1 MTLSLHGM
9 GVSRG
14 IAIGRVHIIERGRLD
29 IPEYHIEKDQVE
41 TETRRLVDAVSL
53 AKQQLRAI
61 RDHIPAATSPD
72 IAPFIDTHL
81 LMLDDVVLTQE
92 PLRLI
97 KSAGHNAEWALQL
110 QRDALMHVFDEM
122 EDPYLRTRKD
132 DVDHVVN
139 RIQRILLKQKPLRHE
154 EPDSR
159 LSGYVLIADDL
170 TPADTVLMQLHGI
183 LAFVT
188 EYGGPTSHT
197 AILAR
202 SLVIPAIVG
211 LHEAGRI
218 AREDDMVIV
227 DGNSG
232 VMLVD
237 PDEHSLRYYRKR
249 QQEDRKYYAGL
260 IRLKETPAKT
270 LDDVPVRLHANVE
283 LPQDFEIVRQVGAS
297 GVGLYRTEFLYMN
310 RETPPEEEEHYETY
324 LSVLDTMAGLPLTI
338 RTVDLGADKQVDG
351 GRQGGGSVQ
360 ANPALGLRA
369 VRLCLKEPALFR
381 PQLRAILRASAHGSI
396 RLMIPMLSN
405 MQETGQVLEMID
417 EIKMELGNQGVEFDE
432 DIPVGAM
439 IEVPAAAICADIFA
453 GQLDFL
459 SIGTNDLIQYTIAID
474 RVDDEVSYLYEPLHP
489 AVLRLIRMTIDAGDR
504 ANIPVAMCG
513 EMAGD
518 IKFTQL
524 LLGLGLREF
533 SVHPTYLL
541 EVKKNIL
548 ESNLGRLSGIA
559 DAALQASTAAD
570 VEKLLEQL

>member
-81 LMLDDVVLTQE
+81 LMLDDAVLTQE

-97 KSAGHNAEWALQL
+97 KSAAHNAEWALQL
-110 QRDALMHVFDEM
+110 QRDTLMHVFDEM

-227 DGNSG
+227 DGNTG

-417 EIKMELGNQGVEFDE
+417 EIKMELGSQGVEFDE

>member
-29 IPEYHIEKDQVE
+29 IPEYHVEKDQVRV
-41 TETRRLVDAVSL
+41 ETRRLLDAVSL

-81 LMLDDVVLTQE
+81 LMLDDAVLTQE

-97 KSAGHNAEWALQL
+97 KSAAHNAEWALQL

-202 SLVIPAIVG
+202 SLIIPAIVG
-211 LHEAGRI
+211 LHEAGRL
-218 AREDDMVIV
+218 AREDDLVIV
-227 DGNSG
+227 DGNTG

-260 IRLKETPAKT
+260 MRLKETPAKT
-270 LDDVPVRLHANVE
+270 LDDIPIRLQANVE

-417 EIKMELGNQGVEFDE
+417 EIKMELGSQGVEFDE

>member
-211 LHEAGRI
+211 LHEAGRL
-218 AREDDMVIV
+218 AREDDLVIV
-227 DGNSG
+227 DGNTG

-237 PDEHSLRYYRKR
+237 PDEHSLQYYRKR

-270 LDDVPVRLHANVE
+270 LDDIPIRLQANVE

-338 RTVDLGADKQVDG
+338 RTMDLGADKQVDG
-351 GRQGGGSVQ
+351 GKQGGSVQ

-405 MQETGQVLEMID
+405 MQETRQVLEMID
-417 EIKMELGNQGVEFDE
+417 EIKAELAGQGVEFDK

-548 ESNLGRLSGIA
+548 ESELGRLTGVA
-559 DAALQASTAAD
+559 DAALLASTAAD

>member
-14 IAIGRVHIIERGRLD
+14 IAIGRAHIIERGRLD
-29 IPEYHIEKDQVE
+29 IPEYHIATDQTE
-41 TETRRLVDAVSL
+41 METRRLVDAVSL

-81 LMLDDVVLTQE
+81 LMLDDAVLTQE

-97 KSAGHNAEWALQL
+97 RSAGHNAEWALQL
-110 QRDALMHVFDEM
+110 QRDALARVFDEM
-122 EDPYLRTRKD
+122 EDPYLRTRKND
-132 DVDHVVN
+132 IDHVVN

-154 EPDSR
+154 EPDNR
-159 LSGYVLIADDL
+159 MGGYVLIADDL
-170 TPADTVLMQLHGI
+170 TPADTVLMQHHGI

-188 EYGGPTSHT
+188 EFGGPTSHT

-202 SLVIPAIVG
+202 SLNIPAIVG
-211 LHEAGRI
+211 LRNGGRL
-218 AREDDMVIV
+218 AREDDIVVV
-227 DGNSG
+227 DGNAG
-232 VMLVD
+232 VMLID
-237 PDEHSLRYYRKR
+237 PDERGLRHYRKR
-249 QQEDRKYYAGL
+249 QQQDREYYAGL
-260 IRLKETPAKT
+260 IRLKEAPAKT
-270 LDDVPVRLHANVE
+270 LDKVLIRLQANVE

-297 GVGLYRTEFLYMN
+297 GIGLYRTEFLYMN
-310 RETPPEEEEHYETY
+310 REGPPEEEEHYETY
-324 LSVLDTMAGLPLTI
+324 LSALGAVEGLPLTI

-351 GRQGGGSVQ
+351 GRQGGVNQ

-381 PQLRAILRASAHGSI
+381 PQLRAILRASAHGRI

-405 MQETGQVLEMID
+405 IQETRQVLQMID
-417 EIKMELGNQGVEFDE
+417 EIKTELLNQGEEFDE
-432 DIPVGAM
+432 AIPVGAM
-439 IEVPAAAICADIFA
+439 IEVPAAAICADIFS

-489 AVLRLIRMTIDAGDR
+489 AVLRLIRMTIDAGAK

-533 SVHPTYLL
+533 SVHPASLL

-548 ESNLGRLSGIA
+548 ESNLATLDSVAER
-559 DAALQASTAAD
+559 ALQASTAAD
-570 VEKLLEQL
+570 VEKLLEQM